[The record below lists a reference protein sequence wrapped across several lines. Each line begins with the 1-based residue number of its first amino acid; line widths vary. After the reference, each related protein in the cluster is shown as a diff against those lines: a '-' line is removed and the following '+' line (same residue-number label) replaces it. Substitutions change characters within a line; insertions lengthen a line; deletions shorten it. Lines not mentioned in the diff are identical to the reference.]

1 MSPLSL
7 SRALQLAVIVGVIS
21 SLAGAVRELTM
32 AADAVS
38 AVWPISGLILAVCV
52 RWAQTQRERV
62 VSVAACTAGVMAA
75 NFFTGASPALAALL
89 PLVNLIEIA
98 AAVWVFRRYGAPLD
112 SLRAFLIFLGVAVL
126 AAPLVS
132 AFLATGVCF
141 VLAPDVAP
149 QVFMRWLVSTGIGMS
164 ILGPF
169 VLSLRGPR
177 RVAFDRRRRQLF
189 IAAQSLLLAASLVI
203 FMQPTPP
210 PLFAIYPFL
219 ALAAL
224 SHIELG
230 GSIGLLIATLVVVVS
245 TLLGRGPAVIADLTG
260 YARLPVMQ
268 LFLASMVFSVLPISA
283 LMRRLERYAAELEQ
297 RRADAEEISAIKTKL
312 LAYVSHEIRS
322 PLSGVTGLAQLM
334 HDGGLGELTSAQ
346 REILGRIAMT
356 GAEVDALASD
366 LVDTAALQSGNA
378 RVSIEAVD
386 VAEAARLAVE
396 AVSFR
401 IAQYE
406 AYIEIVPPVPGLEVA
421 ADPKRLRQIL
431 VNLLVNGAKYGGRPP
446 RVKLS
451 VTVASPGRVRF
462 VVEDNGRGV
471 APERRAALFGDFERL
486 GAEKTDIAGSGLG
499 LALSREIARLQDGTL
514 GVDDA
519 AEGSRFWLEL
529 PLWDDHSGKAAA

>member
-1 MSPLSL
+1 MHLAAI
-7 SRALQLAVIVGVIS
+7 ALTIAGLAAALRTVTSAGE
-21 SLAGAVRELTM
+21 LAAVVWP
-32 AADAVS
+32 VS
-38 AVWPISGLILAVCV
+38 ALIAAACV
-52 RWAQTQRERV
+52 RWARTDQERV
-62 VSVAACTAGVMAA
+62 VFVAFCTVGVMGA
-75 NFFTGASPALAALL
+75 NVATGASIPVGILFPIANLA
-89 PLVNLIEIA
+89 EIGA
-98 AAVWVFRRYGAPLD
+98 AIWVFRRFGPPLD
-112 SLRAFLIFLGVAVL
+112 SLRGFAMFMGLTVFLAS
-126 AAPLVS
+126 AAS
-132 AFLATGVCF
+132 AFMATGVVAVF
-141 VLAPDVAP
+141 VGGPAVATFHHWF
-149 QVFMRWLVSTGIGMS
+149 VATAIGMAV
-164 ILGPF
+164 LGPF
-169 VLSLRGPR
+169 VLTMRAPK
-177 RVAFDRRRRQLF
+177 RVKVDCRRRLIF
-189 IAAQSLLLAASLVI
+189 LGAQAVLLVASLII
-203 FMQPTPP
+203 FLGTNPP
-210 PLFAIYPFL
+210 PLYAIFPFL

-230 GSIGLLIATLVVVVS
+230 GPVGLVLATIVVVVA
-245 TLLGRGPAVIADLTG
+245 TLNGRGPALIADLAG
-260 YARLPVMQ
+260 YDRLQVMQ
-268 LFLASMVFSVLPISA
+268 LLLASMVFAVLPISA
-283 LMRRLERYAAELEQ
+283 LMRRLERYAAELDH

-334 HDGGLGELTSAQ
+334 HDGGLGELTPAQ

-366 LVDTAALQSGNA
+366 LIDTAALQSGNA

-406 AYIEIVPPVPGLEVA
+406 ARIEIVRPEPGLAVA
-421 ADPKRLRQIL
+421 ADPLRLRQIL

-446 RVKLS
+446 HVTLS
-451 VTVASPGRVRF
+451 VALAGPGRVRF

-471 APERRAALFGDFERL
+471 APERRAALFSDFERL

-519 AEGSRFWLEL
+519 VDGSRFWLEL
-529 PLWDDHSGKAAA
+529 PLWDTEVGVAAA

>member
-1 MSPLSL
+1 M
-7 SRALQLAVIVGVIS
+7 RALQLAVIVAAIAA
-21 SLAGAVRELTM
+21 LAVAVRELTM
-32 AADAVS
+32 AASSVS

-52 RWAQTQRERV
+52 RWAQSQRERIIGV
-62 VSVAACTAGVMAA
+62 GLCTAGVMAA
-75 NFFTGASPALAALL
+75 NFATGANPVLSVLF
-89 PLVNLIEIA
+89 PLVNLVEIG

-112 SLRAFLIFLGVAVL
+112 SLRAFMAFLGGAVIGGS
-126 AAPLVS
+126 AIS
-132 AFLATGVCF
+132 AFLAAGVSAVF
-141 VLAPDVAP
+141 APEIASHI
-149 QVFMRWLVSTGIGMS
+149 FMRWLVATGIGMAV
-164 ILGPF
+164 LGPF

-177 RVAFDRRRRQLF
+177 RIAFDSRRRALF
-189 IAAQSLLLAASLVI
+189 VAAQALLLAASLVI

-210 PLFAIYPFL
+210 PMFAIYPFL
-219 ALAAL
+219 ALAAI

-230 GSIGLLIATLVVVVS
+230 GSVGLLIVTLVVVVA
-245 TLLGRGPAVIADLTG
+245 TLMGRGPAVIADVTG
-260 YARLPVMQ
+260 YSRLPVMQ

-283 LMRRLERYAAELEQ
+283 LMRRLERYAAELDQ

-334 HDGGLGELTSAQ
+334 HDGGLGELTSPQ

-366 LVDTAALQSGNA
+366 LIDTAALQSGNA
-378 RVSIEAVD
+378 RISIECVD

-406 AYIEIVPPVPGLEVA
+406 AHIEIEPCEPGLAVA
-421 ADPKRLRQIL
+421 ADPMRLRQIL

-451 VTVASPGRVRF
+451 AAVVAPGRVRF
-462 VVEDNGRGV
+462 LVEDNGRGV

-519 AEGSRFWLEL
+519 ADGSRFWLEL
-529 PLWDDHSGKAAA
+529 PLWDESAAAAA

>member
-1 MSPLSL
+1 M
-7 SRALQLAVIVGVIS
+7 LAVS
-21 SLAGAVRELTM
+21 ALAAAVRELTL
-32 AADAVS
+32 AAEAVS
-38 AVWPISGLILAVCV
+38 AVWPISGLILAVGV
-52 RWAQTQRERV
+52 RWAQSQRERIASLAV
-62 VSVAACTAGVMAA
+62 CTMGVMVA
-75 NFFTGASPALAALL
+75 NVLTGASPALAILL
-89 PLVNLIEIA
+89 PLVNLIEIG

-112 SLRAFLIFLGVAVL
+112 SLRAFLAFLGAAVV
-126 AAPLVS
+126 AAPLIS
-132 AFLATGVCF
+132 AFLATGICF
-141 VLAPDVAP
+141 VLAPDVASR
-149 QVFMRWLVSTGIGMS
+149 VFMRWLVASGIGMAV
-164 ILGPF
+164 LGPF
-169 VLSLRGPR
+169 VLSLRAPR
-177 RVAFDRRRRQLF
+177 RVAFDRRRRTLF

-210 PLFAIYPFL
+210 PMFAIYPFL
-219 ALAAL
+219 ALAAI

-230 GSIGLLIATLVVVVS
+230 GSVGLLVVTLVVVVA
-245 TLLGRGPAVIADLTG
+245 TLMGRGPAVIADLTG
-260 YARLPVMQ
+260 FQRLPIMQ

-283 LMRRLERYAAELEQ
+283 LMRRLERYAAELDQ
-297 RRADAEEISAIKTKL
+297 RRAEAEEISAIKTKL

-334 HDGGLGELTSAQ
+334 HDGGLGDLTAAQ

-378 RVSIEAVD
+378 RISIEQVD
-386 VAEAARLAVE
+386 VAEAARFAVE

-406 AYIEIVPPVPGLEVA
+406 ARIEIAPSEEGLTVA

-451 VTVASPGRVRF
+451 ATVSAPGRVRF
-462 VVEDNGRGV
+462 IVEDNGRGV

-499 LALSREIARLQDGTL
+499 LALSREIARLQDGAL

-529 PLWDDHSGKAAA
+529 PLWDSEAGAAAA